1 MEHRKRDSENVFSIL
16 FPAFLGLGVG
26 LGALIRNIGVGLA
39 IGAGMGSFLSLL
51 VEYYLVHKD

>member
-1 MEHRKRDSENVFSIL
+1 MEQRKRESENVFSIL

-51 VEYYLVHKD
+51 VEYYIVHKD

>member
-1 MEHRKRDSENVFSIL
+1 MEQRKRDRENVFWIL

-39 IGAGMGSFLSLL
+39 IGAGMGTFLSLL
-51 VEYYLVHKD
+51 VEYLIADEH